1 MPVDSFLMDEIQDLN
16 LSYLLLVQR
25 LLRKDRDTAIFRL
38 KLSSEM
44 ADLLTE
50 LSGKQLMQLARTN
63 QLICRPLLPEAAH
76 LAKALNN
83 VREPGLASLH
93 AALLNTSADAQAVH
107 AEG

>member
-25 LLRKDRDTAIFRL
+25 LLRKDRDTALFRL

-50 LSGKQLMQLARTN
+50 LSSKQLMQLARTN
-63 QLICRPLLPEAAH
+63 QLICRPQLPEAAQ

-93 AALLNTSADAQAVH
+93 AALLNTAAH
-107 AEG
+107 ASDIQVEG